1 MISWIEDYLSSVH
14 ECPVTRSASTRVFP
28 TLWFSVRSDGIWAK
42 ILVTRYMVLV
52 TVNGNILD
60 YCPTENPFILN
71 SDQSDDPNTNFSV
84 LPIFRFWVFQSIQ
97 FSGRISK
104 SPKFVLVRTLI
115 FSWWVIE
122 ANKIRMKKGMI
133 LCVHMVPCRSCG
145 FPENKSRI
153 ETESVEIESRINFLL
168 RWLFVWTFFL
178 FKTDFFQ
185 NFFFLEFP
193 HQFHFSQIRS
203 FSQNS
208 PIWFDFSE
216 EARNQF

>member
-1 MISWIEDYLSSVH
+1 
-14 ECPVTRSASTRVFP
+14 
-28 TLWFSVRSDGIWAK
+28 
-42 ILVTRYMVLV
+42 MVLV

-168 RWLFVWTFFL
+168 RWFFVWTFFS
-178 FKTDFFQ
+178 FQ
-185 NFFFLEFP
+185 NRLFPEFLFSRISASVPFFANSKFFAEFANLVRFLRRSAKPVLDPEEIISDMTRIQWFIPDSHMSSKKSHDKKRHVTWLFP
-193 HQFHFSQIRS
+193 FKKC
-203 FSQNS
+203 
-208 PIWFDFSE
+208 
-216 EARNQF
+216 